1 MFYIRNFEFVDL
13 RNVKIINKMTLTIG
27 CTDRSTGI
35 LADGAEI
42 LAITYQVSRQ
52 SQCANYNFNRQ

>member
-1 MFYIRNFEFVDL
+1 
-13 RNVKIINKMTLTIG
+13 MTLTIG

-42 LAITYQVSRQ
+42 LAFTYQVSRN
-52 SQCANYNFNRQ
+52 ANLRIVHLTANSHEMHGSEIL